1 MNNTLLIDADIIAY
15 QITSSIEEP
24 INWGNDLFTLHSDF
38 NLAKDK
44 YREYIKGLTDTFSP
58 NKIMLFLSDSN
69 NFRKTIY
76 PEYKL
81 NRVDKRKPVC
91 FSEFR
96 KWLFEN
102 EEAISEPRL
111 EADDLI
117 GIYATNPE
125 IKGNKIIV
133 SIDKDFKTIPST
145 ISVDGKTV
153 IKVNK
158 TNAQYN
164 HAYQTLTGDNTDNI
178 PGCPGI
184 GPVNAKKILSN
195 AVKGNYWPVVL
206 EAFLK
211 AKLTEKEALIQ
222 SRLTYIL
229 QHNDYNFKTKK
240 VKLWSPNVR

>member
-1 MNNTLLIDADIIAY
+1 MPSFSLIFFI
-15 QITSSIEEP
+15 
-24 INWGNDLFTLHSDF
+24 L
-38 NLAKDK
+38 
-44 YREYIKGLTDTFSP
+44 
-58 NKIMLFLSDSN
+58 
-69 NFRKTIY
+69 
-76 PEYKL
+76 
-81 NRVDKRKPVC
+81 
-91 FSEFR
+91 
-96 KWLFEN
+96 
-102 EEAISEPRL
+102 
-111 EADDLI
+111 
-117 GIYATNPE
+117 
-125 IKGNKIIV
+125 
-133 SIDKDFKTIPST
+133 DKDFKTIPST